1 MVTAYIMHR
10 KWREQT
16 ILACLDE
23 GIGTIPEI
31 VERLYGSIDA
41 GLKDAAAL
49 SVLAHLQH
57 LAARGLVATAD
68 GITGLA
74 SVFCSR
80 PSWRAS

>member
-1 MVTAYIMHR
+1 MHR

-31 VERLYGSIDA
+31 VGRLYGTIDA

-49 SVLAHLQH
+49 SVLAHLEH
-57 LAARGLVATAD
+57 LAARGLVATPD
-68 GITGLA
+68 GTTGLGSA
-74 SVFCSR
+74 FCSL
-80 PSWRAS
+80 PSSSAS